1 MAIFRLPCVPFG
13 LTAPLAKG
21 LGKVSVQ
28 LELGTKSGH
37 KKVVSTTY
45 VSVFCLVYIVPKLT
59 SIMMI
64 PRSDSA
70 AA

>member
-1 MAIFRLPCVPFG
+1 MSVVRLPYVPLG

-21 LGKVSVQ
+21 LGKVSVR
-28 LELGTKSGH
+28 LELGTNSGH
-37 KKVVSTTY
+37 EMVSTTY
-45 VSVFCLVYIVPKLT
+45 VSVFCLVCFVPKLT